1 MLEREI
7 KLRFSD
13 PLVAQSAILATGATP
28 LRQRRLQEDS
38 LFDTE
43 DKQLHSRQ
51 CTLRIRGD
59 NGENLL
65 TLKGPAR
72 QAQMKLREEYE
83 TAVEDKQALLKIFE
97 GLGLSVCFRYQ
108 KYREEFSFKDVTIAL
123 DETPVGTYVEIEG
136 TEKGILEMT
145 RLLGRSS
152 EDFIVDS
159 YRSLFMKHRND
170 YGISRNDMIFENS

>member
-72 QAQMKLREEYE
+72 QAQMKLRE
-83 TAVEDKQALLKIFE
+83 
-97 GLGLSVCFRYQ
+97 
-108 KYREEFSFKDVTIAL
+108 
-123 DETPVGTYVEIEG
+123 
-136 TEKGILEMT
+136 
-145 RLLGRSS
+145 
-152 EDFIVDS
+152 
-159 YRSLFMKHRND
+159 
-170 YGISRNDMIFENS
+170 